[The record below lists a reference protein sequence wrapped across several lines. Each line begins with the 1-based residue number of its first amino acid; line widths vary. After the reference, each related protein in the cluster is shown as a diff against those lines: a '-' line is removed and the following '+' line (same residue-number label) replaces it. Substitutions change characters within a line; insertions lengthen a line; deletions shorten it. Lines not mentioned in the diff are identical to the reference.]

1 MDPSHLVSP
10 PSFTNKKNQRFL
22 SNFSVLDIRTEALS
36 NSRHCTQTRNHR
48 DEAHAMSELQFSMGD
63 HNLRILVRNRIST
76 NARGCLDV
84 TEVGRRSR
92 RNMYDVIT
100 GTSGNNSEEG

>member
-1 MDPSHLVSP
+1 
-10 PSFTNKKNQRFL
+10 
-22 SNFSVLDIRTEALS
+22 
-36 NSRHCTQTRNHR
+36 
-48 DEAHAMSELQFSMGD
+48 MSELQFSMGD